1 MVNVNKLK
9 AKMVEL
15 GTNVDELSEKIGMDR
30 ATFYRRLSADG
41 QTFLI
46 KEADAISKELGMTR
60 EEVNEIFLVSLS
72 HDMRKGGHMNEVLK
86 INYETEQPT
95 VSARELHEALG
106 VASRFSRWF
115 DSNKELFVEGED
127 YNKCTSSTVVNNGAR
142 RELEDYSMSVLMA
155 KHICLMSR
163 TEKGKRCR
171 DYLIDLEKAWNTPE
185 QIMARALKMAN
196 HSIESLKGR
205 CKFLGE
211 QVVEQQQII
220 TELQPKANYVD
231 MILQSKSL
239 VTITQIAKDYGM
251 SGRKLNKILKEL
263 KIQYKVGGQW
273 VLYSKYQNGGYVHS
287 RTIDITRTDGRADVT
302 MQTEWT
308 QKGRLFL
315 YEELKKHGYVP
326 VIEQA
331 A

>member
-1 MVNVNKLK
+1 
-9 AKMVEL
+9 
-15 GTNVDELSEKIGMDR
+15 
-30 ATFYRRLSADG
+30 
-41 QTFLI
+41 
-46 KEADAISKELGMTR
+46 
-60 EEVNEIFLVSLS
+60 
-72 HDMRKGGHMNEVLK
+72 MNELLK
-86 INYETEQPT
+86 INYEAEQPT
-95 VSARELHEALG
+95 VSARDLHEQLHIGTKFTTWFERMKEYGFSEGKEFFPKLG
-106 VASRFSRWF
+106 
-115 DSNKELFVEGED
+115 E
-127 YNKCTSSTVVNNGAR
+127 TSEQGGRPQT
-142 RELEDYSMSVLMA
+142 DFQISVDMA
-155 KHICLMSR
+155 KQICMIQRSP
-163 TEKGKRCR
+163 EGKQIRQ
-171 DYLIDLEKAWNTPE
+171 YFIDLEKAWNTPE

-315 YEELKKHGYVP
+315 YEELKKHVYVP